1 MPRLYQRVVKPPL
14 NFPSI
19 YKTELNLQ
27 SKITLGGLCM
37 MSILSKRLLIAMSIV
52 PLAMNAATTS
62 TVPPAKKCELGSPCW
77 FEEWDSLF
85 SRPYHPVFYTTRS
98 ASQITENEKAYTISI
113 DMPGVDKKE
122 INLEVSGNRI
132 MVSGER
138 KDERKIKEKS
148 ERSYSSYQQSFS
160 LPDDADLNKIQ
171 AESENGV
178 LKITVPKTEKKTSKK
193 IEIK

>member
-1 MPRLYQRVVKPPL
+1 MKVFSSTQKLLAVVL
-14 NFPSI
+14 V
-19 YKTELNLQ
+19 
-27 SKITLGGLCM
+27 
-37 MSILSKRLLIAMSIV
+37 AM
-52 PLAMNAATTS
+52 PLALNAAATAS
-62 TVPPAKKCELGSPCW
+62 ASSKKCELGSPCW

-85 SRPYHPVFYTTRS
+85 SRPYHPAFYTARS
-98 ASQITENEKAYTISI
+98 ASQITENEKAYIISI

-122 INLEVSGNRI
+122 INLEVAGNRI

-138 KDERKIKEKS
+138 KDERKTKEKS
-148 ERSYSSYQQSFS
+148 ERSYSSYQQSFT

-178 LKITVPKTEKKTSKK
+178 LKITVPKTGKKASKK

>member
-1 MPRLYQRVVKPPL
+1 
-14 NFPSI
+14 
-19 YKTELNLQ
+19 
-27 SKITLGGLCM
+27 M

-52 PLAMNAATTS
+52 PLVMNAATAT
-62 TVPPAKKCELGSPCW
+62 TVPQAKKCELGSPCW

-85 SRPYHPVFYTTRS
+85 NRPYHPVFYTTHS
-98 ASQITENEKAYTISI
+98 ASQISENDKAYTISI

-122 INLEVSGNRI
+122 ITLEVTGNRI

-138 KDERKIKEKS
+138 KDERKTKEKD

-160 LPDDADLNKIQ
+160 LPDDADLSKIQ

-178 LKITVPKTEKKTSKK
+178 LKITVPKTGKKASKK